1 MKVIVHYFFIK
12 RNKCIRRLQIFLQNF
27 SEDRILDMKKP
38 AIERPFLLTFSAKL
52 RRKYVKIT
60 YSNLDSHIIIALISN
75 QTMQQTLFRLDSS
88 RLISE

>member
-38 AIERPFLLTFSAKL
+38 LSSGLLFLKVIYGLSSNRPTSIVGLAYLVPTREL
-52 RRKYVKIT
+52 RRCQCAHDIHRAT
-60 YSNLDSHIIIALISN
+60 
-75 QTMQQTLFRLDSS
+75 
-88 RLISE
+88 

>member
-38 AIERPFLLTFSAKL
+38 LSSGLLFLERYLWIK
-52 RRKYVKIT
+52 
-60 YSNLDSHIIIALISN
+60 
-75 QTMQQTLFRLDSS
+75 Q
-88 RLISE
+88 